1 MDKIMYTSE
10 ETAINYLNQ
19 TGNDSPTAEEISATI
34 VTLDNM
40 RKLHLLRKERDMMI
54 SQTDWWTVSDRT
66 ITQAELDY
74 RQALR
79 DITDV
84 DLSTV
89 DLDAEGNL
97 LFEGWPTNPHIV
109 VDDPFA

>member
-1 MDKIMYTSE
+1 MYTSE

-19 TGNDSPTAEEISATI
+19 TGNTSPSETDISSARQ
-34 VTLDNM
+34 TLDNM
-40 RKLHLLRKERDMMI
+40 RKLVLLRKQRDMLL
-54 SQTDWWTVSDRT
+54 SETDWWTVSDRN

-79 DITDV
+79 DITSI
-84 DLSTV
+84 DLSTM

-97 LFEGWPTNPHIV
+97 LFDNWPNNPHNV

>member
-1 MDKIMYTSE
+1 MYTSN

-19 TGNDSPTAEEISATI
+19 TGNNSPTQEEITSARTQ
-34 VTLDNM
+34 LDNM
-40 RKLHLLRKERDMMI
+40 RKLTLLRLRRNQLIKD
-54 SQTDWWTVSDRT
+54 TDWWTVSDRT
-66 ITQAELDY
+66 ISQAELDY

-79 DITDV
+79 DITNV

-89 DLDAEGNL
+89 ELDAEGNL

>member
-1 MDKIMYTSE
+1 MYTNE

-19 TGNDSPTAEEISATI
+19 TGNSAPTPEEITAAI

-40 RKLHLLRKERDMMI
+40 RKLHLLRTERDMMI

-66 ITQAELDY
+66 TTQAELDY

-79 DITDV
+79 DITNV

-89 DLDAEGNL
+89 ELDAEGNL
-97 LFEGWPTNPHIV
+97 LFNGWPANPHIV